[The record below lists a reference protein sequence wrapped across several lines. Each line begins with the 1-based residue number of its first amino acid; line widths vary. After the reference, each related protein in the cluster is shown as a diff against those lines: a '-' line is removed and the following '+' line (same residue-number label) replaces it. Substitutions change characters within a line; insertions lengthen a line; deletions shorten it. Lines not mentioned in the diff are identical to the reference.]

1 MIKRDYARCGYKPG
15 FGDRLKLS
23 RHNCKCRIDV
33 LAKLIKV
40 STKTVIAWEKNEAM
54 PDLNQAILAARC
66 LGVSLDFLLRAIPE
80 EYGPKEKALMRA
92 YRESVD
98 KRDEVDDLLGL
109 LHVRRPVY
117 LHHMDTVEDLR
128 ARRVDGEVTYYTC
141 LARENRKAFKAFIL
155 AEHARLCG
163 DDDEDDEDEQIIQ
176 PEKPEPEKS
185 DNADKEAEDDKSDN
199 NNTMNPS
206 EPKTRKMR
214 KTRKTQKKGSI

>member
-128 ARRVDGEVTYYTC
+128 AREWTARSLITRALQERTGKRLKRSYLPNTQDFAATMTRTMRTSRSFSRRSRNPKNPTTPTKRLRMIRVIT
-141 LARENRKAFKAFIL
+141 
-155 AEHARLCG
+155 
-163 DDDEDDEDEQIIQ
+163 II
-176 PEKPEPEKS
+176 
-185 DNADKEAEDDKSDN
+185 
-199 NNTMNPS
+199 
-206 EPKTRKMR
+206 R
-214 KTRKTQKKGSI
+214 